1 MPISLLR
8 LPRGSA
14 LPSSSSRQL
23 TSCFLMNS
31 AAAFAAEAR
40 SPGLSDDS
48 SPRIRSSRLRSFCW
62 IFSSSFRQIFLH
74 PVARLL
80 DRLAAAGI
88 GEADKA
94 RSVHAVEVDAR
105 ARGNPCFA
113 QHALAEFERVIG
125 EPTGIGIGV
134 DRAVALVDTEA
145 ERAQS
150 RRDQRP
156 VGDEESQQNHRKD
169 ALAQ

>member
-23 TSCFLMNS
+23 TSCFMMNS

-40 SPGLSDDS
+40 SPGLSDDN

-74 PVARLL
+74 PVERLL
-80 DRLAAAGI
+80 DRLAAAGL

-105 ARGNPCFA
+105 ARGHSRFV

-125 EPTGIGIGV
+125 EAAGIGV
-134 DRAVALVDTEA
+134 GVERAVAVVAADA
-145 ERAQS
+145 ARAQP
-150 RRDQRP
+150 RR
-156 VGDEESQQNHRKD
+156 E
-169 ALAQ
+169 